1 MASLLNFTKHLKKNT
16 KTSQTFP
23 KIEEGE
29 YFPKHFISQYYP
41 NSKPKTWEEN
51 YRLVFHVKM
60 DIKILNKI

>member
-29 YFPKHFISQYYP
+29 YFPKHFI
-41 NSKPKTWEEN
+41 KPV
-51 YRLVFHVKM
+51 LP
-60 DIKILNKI
+60 